1 MRGARECRSS
11 DTFSAGL
18 FSGTGVN
25 TPLEMLRSRDTPTGV
40 ALSGCEGF
48 CLRLAGR
55 LRAPY
60 LCPEWQVCALGT
72 DRFLR
77 EIHFAARLHPHIL
90 PLHDIGWST
99 PRHGRSSMTCART
112 RGSSRC
118 SAEWAFPDP
127 SLPKFESLK

>member
-1 MRGARECRSS
+1 MTRRPGSRWAAKASALGSLVAYARRIFAPAEDLKHR
-11 DTFSAGL
+11 
-18 FSGTGVN
+18 
-25 TPLEMLRSRDTPTGV
+25 RRV
-40 ALSGCEGF
+40 ALKVISPE
-48 CLRLAGR
+48 LAS
-55 LRAPY
+55 
-60 LCPEWQVCALGT
+60 ALGT

-77 EIHFAARLHPHIL
+77 EIQFAARLTHPQIL